1 MNLAIRTRA
10 PRALALPVRAH
21 RPHPLR
27 VFALY
32 AVIAATAL
40 SAPAWA
46 GLPEYRVSV
55 ANTDILSHQTDAAP
69 LRVGRF
75 TAARGADDQATR
87 EAAEAA
93 VYLRDALSAE
103 LQAAGRLSAQ
113 ATIDIDGDLRRYQ
126 VGPAPSSGINRA
138 SVVLHVSL
146 RRDGAALMER
156 DLSIEQV
163 WPHAGTPW
171 IARSLTS
178 DRLLTAMQTLLRQL
192 YSDPQFK
199 RVTAR

>member
-1 MNLAIRTRA
+1 MNLAIRSRA
-10 PRALALPVRAH
+10 LRALAWPARVRRLPALRA
-21 RPHPLR
+21 
-27 VFALY
+27 FALCLVVT
-32 AVIAATAL
+32 ASAL

-46 GLPEYRVSV
+46 GLPEYRVSI
-55 ANTDILSHQTDAAP
+55 ANTDVLSHQADAAP
-69 LRVGRF
+69 LRIGRF
-75 TAARGADDQATR
+75 TAARGADDQATQ

-93 VYLRDALSAE
+93 AYLRDALSAE

-192 YSDPQFK
+192 YSDPEFK

>member
-1 MNLAIRTRA
+1 MNLDTRSRA
-10 PRALALPVRAH
+10 PRALASPARAP
-21 RPHPLR
+21 RPHALR
-27 VFALY
+27 VFAFCL
-32 AVIAATAL
+32 VIAAATL

-55 ANTDILSHQTDAAP
+55 ANTDILRHQADAAP
-69 LRVGRF
+69 MRIGRF
-75 TAARGADDQATR
+75 TAARGADDQATQ

-138 SVVLHVSL
+138 SVVLHVSV
-146 RRDGAALMER
+146 RRDGAVAMQR

-178 DRLLTAMQTLLRQL
+178 DRLLTAMQSLLRQL

>member
-1 MNLAIRTRA
+1 MNLAIRSWA
-10 PRALALPVRAH
+10 PRALAWPARVRRLPA
-21 RPHPLR
+21 LR
-27 VFALY
+27 VFASCL
-32 AVIAATAL
+32 VVAASAL

-46 GLPEYRVSV
+46 GLPEYRISV
-55 ANTDILSHQTDAAP
+55 ANTDVLSHQADAAP
-69 LRVGRF
+69 LRIGSF
-75 TAARGADDQATR
+75 TAARGADDQATQD
-87 EAAEAA
+87 AAEAA

-146 RRDGAALMER
+146 RRDGAVVMER

-192 YSDPQFK
+192 YSDPEFK